1 MNRGL
6 VGGGRWPFAIG
17 RLDSLAMN
25 APRSKR
31 RRLALTV
38 GDMAGIGPET
48 TRLVLGEERLRAAAD
63 VVVFGPA
70 SACPKGVTP
79 HEGAWE
85 DCPGGWLQWVATG
98 EPGEY
103 QMGQASAG
111 CGRAA
116 LRALEAAHGAALA
129 GWVDALVTGPVSKTA
144 LHLAGESVEGQTE
157 LFQRWC
163 GVDRIL
169 MVALAGPLRV
179 GLVTRHLS
187 LRAALDALSG
197 PLVLEH
203 LELLAD
209 FLEGRGHREP
219 RLGLAGLNPHAG
231 EGGRFG
237 NEELEFLND
246 AAEEA
251 RGRGLD
257 VRGPLSPDSV
267 FRDALEGRLDGVL
280 ALYHDQAFIPL
291 KLVGGQRA
299 VTALA
304 GLPYLRL
311 SPVHGTAFD
320 IAGRGLASHANLLET
335 LLLAAA
341 WARTGAASPGLTAE
355 LGK

>member
-1 MNRGL
+1 M
-6 VGGGRWPFAIG
+6 
-17 RLDSLAMN
+17 
-25 APRSKR
+25 
-31 RRLALTV
+31 
-38 GDMAGIGPET
+38 
-48 TRLVLGEERLRAAAD
+48 
-63 VVVFGPA
+63 
-70 SACPKGVTP
+70 
-79 HEGAWE
+79 
-85 DCPGGWLQWVATG
+85 
-98 EPGEY
+98 
-103 QMGQASAG
+103 
-111 CGRAA
+111 
-116 LRALEAAHGAALA
+116 
-129 GWVDALVTGPVSKTA
+129 
-144 LHLAGESVEGQTE
+144 
-157 LFQRWC
+157 
-163 GVDRIL
+163 
-169 MVALAGPLRV
+169 
-179 GLVTRHLS
+179 
-187 LRAALDALSG
+187 
-197 PLVLEH
+197 
-203 LELLAD
+203 
-209 FLEGRGHREP
+209 
-219 RLGLAGLNPHAG
+219 
-231 EGGRFG
+231 
-237 NEELEFLND
+237 EFLND